1 MAEGNPSSL
10 SLSLSLSPLSL
21 SGCKYGNFFLA
32 KGNIMP
38 SSVCHISLVVVWHD
52 TFSNSAHLLEPARSQ
67 SEGPP
72 KTWTPGQH
80 AKRSPYQH
88 TRRSRERLLA

>member
-10 SLSLSLSPLSL
+10 SLSLSLSPPLSL
-21 SGCKYGNFFLA
+21 GLYGNFFLA

-38 SSVCHISLVVVWHD
+38 SSVCHISLVVVWHG

-88 TRRSRERLLA
+88 TRRSRGRLLA